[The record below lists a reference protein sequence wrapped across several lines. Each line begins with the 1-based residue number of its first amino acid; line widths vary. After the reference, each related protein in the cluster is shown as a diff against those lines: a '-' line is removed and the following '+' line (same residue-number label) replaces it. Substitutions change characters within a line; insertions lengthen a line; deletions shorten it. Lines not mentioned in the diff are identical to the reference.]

1 VIVAGAAARIQAA
14 AIGALTALPA
24 EPHAAA
30 ALELVAGVGILF
42 DRVTAAGAYLD
53 VWSLAQQL

>member
-42 DRVTAAGAYLD
+42 DRVTAARAYLD